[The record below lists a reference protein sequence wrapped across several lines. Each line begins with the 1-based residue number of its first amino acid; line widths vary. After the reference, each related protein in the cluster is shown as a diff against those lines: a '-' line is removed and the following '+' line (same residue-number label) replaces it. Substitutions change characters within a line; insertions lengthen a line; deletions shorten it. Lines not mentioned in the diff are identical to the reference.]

1 MEQIQYEGQ
10 VLSFARLIDK
20 YSIEIPI
27 IQRDYAQGRK
37 DKERIRRAFLNALF
51 ESIDKNKEL
60 MLDFI
65 YGSIVDDTFQPLDGQ
80 QRLTTLF
87 LLHWYASLKEG
98 NLDVKRNTL
107 MKFTYETRISSRNFC
122 QSLVSNTIDLNVDIN
137 PSEQITDSSWFYLSW
152 MKDPTIDAMLRTIDD
167 IHSIF
172 YDVDDLW
179 NKLTLENS
187 ELIKFYFVNLEN
199 IGLSDDLYIKMNA
212 RGKLLTSFENF
223 KATFEKRIND
233 EEWEKDIE
241 YINKFEHKIDTI
253 WADFFW
259 NNFNQNNSIDAAQL
273 NLFSTLLMIRQ
284 SVYREKDTDDRI
296 KIISKLQTDVN
307 NLTSNWY
314 SKDDYQYLSNVLGLL
329 TSNFDKIKTY
339 ELNFPLF
346 RHETTEGFLKKIT
359 SDGKGS
365 SYTQKVLLYA
375 QIEYFRRNSD
385 YNSEKYLEW
394 MRVIRNIVSRGD
406 IEKSGKRPDIIRSPQ
421 TFDGVI
427 FLINELAEGCAD
439 IYSNLDNPDFKITST
454 FAKEQIEEERI
465 KSKLFNTK
473 PHLKP
478 IIFQLEDT
486 DLLRGRISFVF
497 YCIDYDNNPQN
508 VNESLLIEVKDVIC
522 TYFHAEDVLNN
533 EIRRALLG
541 TRFNDEYNFYNY
553 WWSYWNVANCDKRR
567 IIDNFRELEY
577 IIHSEFKDYIKQL
590 ILNLINSNPTSFVDD
605 FEAPDE
611 FPNWKLRLI
620 KERNLLDDNPSNYIA
635 IPENQEYCYLLKS
648 KRPRDINGCIKI
660 E

>member
-1 MEQIQYEGQ
+1 MEQEQYEGQ
-10 VLSFARLIDK
+10 VLSFFKLIDK

-27 IQRDYAQGRK
+27 IQRDYAQGRR
-37 DKERIRRAFLNALF
+37 DKKSIRKAFLNALF
-51 ESIDKNKEL
+51 ESIDGNKEL
-60 MLDFI
+60 ILDFI
-65 YGSIVDDTFQPLDGQ
+65 YGSIIDDTFQPLDGQ

-98 NLDVKRNTL
+98 NLNDNKNIL
-107 MKFTYETRISSRNFC
+107 MRFTYETRISSRNFC
-122 QSLVSNTIDLNVDIN
+122 QSLVSNTVDMTSDTKLSDL
-137 PSEQITDSSWFYLSW
+137 ITDSSWFYLSW

-167 IHSIF
+167 IHSLF
-172 YDVDDLW
+172 YNVDDLW
-179 NKLTLENS
+179 NKLTSDNS
-187 ELIKFYFVNLEN
+187 GLIKFYFVNLEN

-253 WADFFW
+253 WTDFFW
-259 NNFNQNNSIDAAQL
+259 ANFKHNNSIDSALL

-284 SVYREKDTDDRI
+284 SVYRKKDTEERI
-296 KIISKLQTDVN
+296 KIISKLQTDAN
-307 NLTSNWY
+307 NLTSTWY
-314 SKDDYQYLSNVLGLL
+314 SKDDFQYLSEVLDLL
-329 TSNFDKIKTY
+329 ASNYGEINTY

-346 RHETTEGFLKKIT
+346 RHETAEGLLGKIT

-375 QIEYFRRNSD
+375 QIEYFRRSGE

-439 IYSNLDNPDFKITST
+439 IYSSLASPDFNIAST
-454 FAKEQIEEERI
+454 FAKEQIEEEKV
-465 KSKLFNTK
+465 KSKIFDIK
-473 PHLKP
+473 PELKS

-486 DLLRGRISFVF
+486 DLLRGRISFIF
-497 YCIDYDNNPQN
+497 YCIDYDGEPQN
-508 VNESLLIEVKDVIC
+508 LNESLLTEVKDVIC
-522 TYFHAEDVLNN
+522 THLSSEEVLNN
-533 EIRRALLG
+533 DVRRALLSTSVNG
-541 TRFNDEYNFYNY
+541 EYNFYNY
-553 WWSYWNVANCDKRR
+553 WWSYWNVASCDKRR

-577 IIHSEFKDYIKQL
+577 IIHSDSKDYIKQL
-590 ILNLINSNPTSFVDD
+590 ILNLIDSNLTSLIDD
-605 FEAPDE
+605 FVAPDG

-620 KERNLLDDNPSNYIA
+620 KERNLLDDNSSNYIA
-635 IPENQEYCYLLKS
+635 IPNNQEYCYLLKS
-648 KRPRDINGCIKI
+648 KRPRDISGCIKI